1 MKNIIILTFFVLGL
15 IVTSCDREIDFPSVS
30 VTDPALEVQVEGPM
44 INSTYPKIEGATVDL
59 YSSDNT
65 LLSTKVTDSNGHVSF
80 TKDDLKEKGIFTVT
94 VTKDTMTNTATT
106 PYMLLNDGVT
116 LLTIT
121 LQ

>member
-44 INSTYPKIEGATVDL
+44 TNSTYPQIEGATVDL